1 MSKTTRKPRSA
12 HADTKE
18 AAARRRAAHV
28 ARSKREKAL
37 LKAVLLTSYGD
48 GQKQG

>member
-18 AAARRRAAHV
+18 AAARRRAAHA
-28 ARSKREKAL
+28 ARTKREREQL
-37 LKAVLLTSYGD
+37 LSHMGNLLPTRNRG
-48 GQKQG
+48 